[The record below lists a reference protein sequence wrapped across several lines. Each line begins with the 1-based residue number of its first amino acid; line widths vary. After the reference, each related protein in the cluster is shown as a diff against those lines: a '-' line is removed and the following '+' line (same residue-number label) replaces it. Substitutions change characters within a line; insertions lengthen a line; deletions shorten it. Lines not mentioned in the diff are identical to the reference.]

1 VYDKEKCIGRVDK
14 MIQILTYKGMEND
27 FRGSNVKVNKIHDA
41 QSLDEFDINIISLAD
56 KDMWKNENNSI
67 TSIWDM
73 ADLASLSVM
82 IRNSTKTKIVILL
95 PQNCTYY
102 YDYYHYT
109 TGDKGYNRSCELKNI
124 IPGMRK
130 ILENLYVPIG
140 SIGIFYENTNTKIGN
155 DNLNAAFYFDVTQN
169 IILKSDKSNKPTA
182 IKLNK
187 VILSTLNLKT
197 YDHIIKFLKEID
209 LIHDE
214 LKIPEWVE
222 NMRMFDDDKQFDII
236 AENNQAITLANE
248 NISAAIERLNKN
260 NEYKSILFTNGDELI
275 KVVFEILEIML
286 GWDLSHFV
294 DLKKEDFLFEMEDI
308 VFIGEVK
315 GVTSNVKNENVSQ
328 LEVHYQ
334 GYLEEHEEIDDKQ
347 VKALLII
354 NHQRNKPLEQRE
366 PVHERQINLA
376 NKYESLIVETATLLR
391 MFEKYLGGN
400 LTREECLELLKNN
413 KGILH

>member
-1 VYDKEKCIGRVDK
+1 
-14 MIQILTYKGMEND
+14 MIQILTYKGTENI
-27 FRGSNVKVNKIHDA
+27 FEGEEAKVNKIHDA
-41 QSLDEFDINIISLAD
+41 QSLDEFDINIINLAD
-56 KDMWKNENNSI
+56 EELWKSVEKDHSRINDIEDLKSVSTMIQNSKE
-67 TSIWDM
+67 SI
-73 ADLASLSVM
+73 
-82 IRNSTKTKIVILL
+82 IIILF
-95 PQNCTYY
+95 PQNICYEFY
-102 YDYYHYT
+102 FLQARKEYVY
-109 TGDKGYNRSCELKNI
+109 SQELKNMIEEFQDI
-124 IPGMRK
+124 IS
-130 ILENLYVPIG
+130 ELYMPIG
-140 SIGIFYENTNTKIGN
+140 AMRIYYENTRTKLAN
-155 DNLNAAFYFDVTQN
+155 QFVNAAFYFDVIEN
-169 IILKSDKSNKPTA
+169 ILLESDKSNKPTA
-182 IKLNK
+182 IRLGN
-187 VILSTLNLKT
+187 VILSTLDLRN
-197 YDHIIKFLKEID
+197 YDQIINFLKVIG

-214 LKIPEWVE
+214 LKVPEWVE
-222 NMRMFDDDKQFDII
+222 NMRMFDDDKQFNII

-248 NISAAIERLNKN
+248 NISAAMERLNKN

-400 LTREECLELLKNN
+400 LSREECLELLKANT
-413 KGILH
+413 GILH

>member
-1 VYDKEKCIGRVDK
+1 
-14 MIQILTYKGMEND
+14 MIQILTYKGTENL
-27 FRGSNVKVNKIHDA
+27 FKENEVKVNRIHDA
-41 QSLDEFDINIISLAD
+41 ESLDEFDINIISLAD
-56 KDMWKNENNSI
+56 EELWNYTENSYGSINDIEDLKSVSIMIQNSKE
-67 TSIWDM
+67 
-73 ADLASLSVM
+73 A
-82 IRNSTKTKIVILL
+82 IVIILF
-95 PQNCTYY
+95 PQNIC
-102 YDYYHYT
+102 YDFYFSYT
-109 TGDKGYNRSCELKNI
+109 REAYSYSKELKNMIKEFKDI
-124 IPGMRK
+124 IA
-130 ILENLYVPIG
+130 ELYWPIG
-140 SIGIFYENTNTKIGN
+140 TMRIYYENTRTKLGSQFV
-155 DNLNAAFYFDVTQN
+155 NAAFYFNVMEN
-169 IILKSDKSNKPTA
+169 VLLKSDKSNKPTA
-182 IKLNK
+182 IRLEN
-187 VILSTLNLKT
+187 VILSTLDLRN
-197 YDHIIKFLKEID
+197 YDQIINFLKVIG

-214 LKIPEWVE
+214 LKVPEWVE

-400 LTREECLELLKNN
+400 LSREECLELLKTN

>member
-1 VYDKEKCIGRVDK
+1 
-14 MIQILTYKGMEND
+14 M
-27 FRGSNVKVNKIHDA
+27 
-41 QSLDEFDINIISLAD
+41 
-56 KDMWKNENNSI
+56 
-67 TSIWDM
+67 
-73 ADLASLSVM
+73 
-82 IRNSTKTKIVILL
+82 
-95 PQNCTYY
+95 
-102 YDYYHYT
+102 
-109 TGDKGYNRSCELKNI
+109 
-124 IPGMRK
+124 
-130 ILENLYVPIG
+130 
-140 SIGIFYENTNTKIGN
+140 
-155 DNLNAAFYFDVTQN
+155 
-169 IILKSDKSNKPTA
+169 
-182 IKLNK
+182 
-187 VILSTLNLKT
+187 
-197 YDHIIKFLKEID
+197 
-209 LIHDE
+209 
-214 LKIPEWVE
+214 
-222 NMRMFDDDKQFDII
+222 
-236 AENNQAITLANE
+236 ANE

-400 LTREECLELLKNN
+400 LSREECLELLKTN

>member
-1 VYDKEKCIGRVDK
+1 

>member
-1 VYDKEKCIGRVDK
+1 
-14 MIQILTYKGMEND
+14 MIQILTYKGTENI
-27 FRGSNVKVNKIHDA
+27 FEGEEAKVNKIHDA
-41 QSLDEFDINIISLAD
+41 QSLDEFDINIISLAN
-56 KDMWKNENNSI
+56 KDMWKNEKNGV
-67 TSIWDM
+67 TSIWDI
-73 ADLASLSVM
+73 ADLVSLSTM
-82 IRNSTKTKIVILL
+82 IRNRTKTRIVILL
-95 PQNCTYY
+95 PQNYTYY
-102 YDYYHYT
+102 YDYYRYST
-109 TGDKGYNRSCELKNI
+109 NNKGYNQSCELKNMI
-124 IPGMRK
+124 LGMRK
-130 ILENLYVPIG
+130 ILENLYVLIG
-140 SIGIFYENTNTKIGN
+140 SIGIFYENTITKIEN
-155 DNLNAAFYFDVTQN
+155 DNLNAAFYFGVTEN

-182 IKLNK
+182 IRLGN
-187 VILSTLNLKT
+187 VILSTLDLRN
-197 YDHIIKFLKEID
+197 YDQIINFLKVIG

-214 LKIPEWVE
+214 LKVPEWVE

-400 LTREECLELLKNN
+400 LSREECLELLKTN